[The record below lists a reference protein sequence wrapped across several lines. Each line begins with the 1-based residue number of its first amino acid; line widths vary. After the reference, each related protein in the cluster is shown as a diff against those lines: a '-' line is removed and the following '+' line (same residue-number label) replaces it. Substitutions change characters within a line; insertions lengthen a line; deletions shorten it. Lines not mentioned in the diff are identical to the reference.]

1 MVLQLQIN
9 EETEWLR
16 FIDDR
21 TYVGVQTIE
30 VYHGNAVFSS
40 EDEAWRVE
48 WRERESRNSRDG
60 HRCPEDRLWYV
71 GSRMTIPSGPDLTP
85 EYVVFFERFQQWGE
99 RLLRDGYLGRQGLSL
114 ILTVSY
120 PPTPKRRWLTT

>member
-1 MVLQLQIN
+1 MQIN

-48 WRERESRNSRDG
+48 WR
-60 HRCPEDRLWYV
+60 
-71 GSRMTIPSGPDLTP
+71 
-85 EYVVFFERFQQWGE
+85 
-99 RLLRDGYLGRQGLSL
+99 
-114 ILTVSY
+114 
-120 PPTPKRRWLTT
+120 